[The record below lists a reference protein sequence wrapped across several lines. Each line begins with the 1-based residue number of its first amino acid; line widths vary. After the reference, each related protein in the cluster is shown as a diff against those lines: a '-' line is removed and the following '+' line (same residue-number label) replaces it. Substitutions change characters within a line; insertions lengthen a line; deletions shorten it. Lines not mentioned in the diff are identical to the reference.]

1 MLLEEAGMAPASP
14 GMVNTPKQM
23 LMQEAGIHPHMM
35 VGSQN
40 RLANGGQPQMSPQDM
55 LAALVASGHLPAH
68 YANGG
73 GVMETNYNPELTN
86 MLGLGYGNQ
95 IPNYFSQGGSAT
107 SKEFE
112 AALESAR
119 RQPGFLKKGAS
130 KVSGAAGK
138 LFNRLNPAFQVMAAE
153 DAGSRSI
160 DAAQRAYHGDYR
172 GAAISGLGAIGS
184 GVGMAPGFIPQVVSI
199 PLTMGAD
206 YFQEYFD
213 EKDPHQSRTFL
224 KIQN

>member
-1 MLLEEAGMAPASP
+1 MLFEEAGMAPATP

-23 LMQEAGIHPHMM
+23 LMQESGIMPQMM
-35 VGSQN
+35 
-40 RLANGGQPQMSPQDM
+40 ANGGQAQQMSPQDM

-73 GVMETNYNPELTN
+73 GVMGTNYRPELTN

-95 IPNYFSQGGSAT
+95 PINYFSQGGAAT

-112 AALESAR
+112 AALESAK
-119 RQPGFLKKGAS
+119 RQPGFIRKGAN
-130 KVSGAAGK
+130 KAAGLTGK

-153 DAGSRSI
+153 DAGNRTM

-213 EKDPHQSRTFL
+213 EKDPHQSRNFL